1 MCMRFAGYDKRIADF
16 ADPKEFLNQAREYRD
31 IIKDDSSRRSMEFAL
46 FRNNS
51 HPNNALRALEADEWA
66 KSEEF
71 RRAKEYMDS
80 LEAGISP
87 RQFMASVN
95 QDELVGKNVDEMKK
109 KMEDLGFSVKL
120 ERKSEPNI
128 FYGDNDITDATID
141 GKKDFKDTDWYE
153 RGTPITLTYYH
164 PYSDEEDDER
174 HPGTLR
180 LPNPPSYYVGKDIED
195 IEMELFELGLLN
207 VRSVALHDLDSE
219 EDERN
224 NKVAAVYVGTNRN
237 FHKGDRISY
246 MEDVRIAY
254 HCV

>member
-1 MCMRFAGYDKRIADF
+1 
-16 ADPKEFLNQAREYRD
+16 
-31 IIKDDSSRRSMEFAL
+31 
-46 FRNNS
+46 
-51 HPNNALRALEADEWA
+51 
-66 KSEEF
+66 
-71 RRAKEYMDS
+71 
-80 LEAGISP
+80 
-87 RQFMASVN
+87 
-95 QDELVGKNVDEMKK
+95 
-109 KMEDLGFSVKL
+109 
-120 ERKSEPNI
+120 
-128 FYGDNDITDATID
+128 
-141 GKKDFKDTDWYE
+141 E

-207 VRSVALHDLDSE
+207 VRSVALHDLNSE

-224 NKVAAVYVGTNRN
+224 NTVAAVYIGTNRN